1 MQSCLTAQYNRLTNA
16 FLYSIFICTHPSFLS
31 WSPLLF
37 QDFSF
42 ALKLFNEH
50 VLKPESQ
57 KSKTGS
63 APSDSTKPGKDS
75 DSKHKKHRSDST
87 SQSGTKRPSGP
98 GGKDLRDNR
107 PPIIIVPSGL
117 SGIISS
123 MNAADFLE
131 NSSYVTI
138 EEKRKSG
145 APREKERLISRIL
158 PNGVRSKYLL
168 IDNPKLG
175 SKDWERVVAV
185 FATGQGWQFKDWP
198 AGYMNPVELFS
209 KVRNLLF
216 VCLLQSL

>member
-1 MQSCLTAQYNRLTNA
+1 MKFTDAIVTHMHFLFIPSSFLFLSCL
-16 FLYSIFICTHPSFLS
+16 
-31 WSPLLF
+31 PL

-63 APSDSTKPGKDS
+63 TPVDPLKPGKDS
-75 DSKHKKHRSDST
+75 DARNKKHRPDSAG
-87 SQSGTKRPSGP
+87 QSGIKRPSGP
-98 GGKDLRDNR
+98 GGKDARDNR

-131 NSSYVTI
+131 NSTYITI
-138 EEKRKSG
+138 EEKRNSG
-145 APREKERLISRIL
+145 APREKERLISRTL

-175 SKDWERVVAV
+175 PKDWERVVAV

-198 AGYMNPVELFS
+198 AGYSNPVELFS
-209 KVRNLLF
+209 KVRNHVL
-216 VCLLQSL
+216 